1 MALVAAIAVCLMTP
15 RPLGAADTWI
25 EVRSAHFRVV
35 TNAGDGT
42 GRHIAWQFEQ
52 IRTAAEKQWTFAK
65 TQLDRP
71 VVIIGAKDELTW
83 RQFRPEEYEKKDQIH
98 YSAYSWSAPDAHYL
112 LLREA
117 GREPAVPEGENP
129 YRTAY
134 WVYGSIAMN
143 SGLNW
148 RLPYW
153 FQRGLAAVLSNTI
166 IGKNDMQTGRPIP
179 AYVRKMIEGRFPLAR
194 ILAATRDSPEV
205 RNSVDL
211 ARFDAQAWG
220 VVQYILFGTQGPEAT
235 ARSSE
240 LVRLLLSGT
249 PSDAAVTQVYGS
261 VTALENA
268 YWQQAAQG
276 RFFYLT
282 TKVDASQ
289 LEASYAARPL
299 KPEEVPAVRGAWLAS
314 NSRAVEARSAIAET
328 RKLNPDSPLSYEI
341 EGRLL
346 ESENASGEAAAAFA
360 KAADLGSENF
370 YAHYQAGRST
380 ITAPSPGP
388 ETAARAR
395 AYLEKAIALNPM
407 YGVAHNYLANA
418 LAQAGQYEAAIEP
431 ARQAAALGPGVL
443 NNHVLLARLLVR
455 SKHRDEAMQEAKVA
469 EKLAQTDAERRLV
482 QNLMDEIQRGG

>member
-98 YSAYSWSAPDAHYL
+98 YSAYAWSAPDAHYL

-117 GREPAVPEGENP
+117 GREPVVTEGENP

-134 WVYGSIAMN
+134 WAYGSIAMN

-220 VVQYILFGTQGPEAT
+220 VVQCILFGTQGPEAA
-235 ARSSE
+235 ARSSA
-240 LVRLLLSGT
+240 LVGLLLSGT

-289 LEASYAARPL
+289 QEASYTSRPL

-314 NSRAVEARSAIAET
+314 NSRAVEARSAIAEI

-346 ESENASGEAAAAFA
+346 ESENAPGEAAAAFA

-388 ETAARAR
+388 EAAARAR
-395 AYLEKAIALNPM
+395 AYLEKAIALNPT

-418 LAQAGQYEAAIEP
+418 LAQAGQFEAAIEP